1 MAITD
6 LIPWRRQEPARREE
20 SELTA
25 FERDVDRLFER
36 FFRGGTLAPFGE
48 SWGAFSPS
56 VDVVETEDEIKV
68 SAELPGLEDKD
79 IEVSLDRGVLTISGE
94 KSEEHKEE
102 RENYYRAERTYGSFR
117 RAISLPTDV
126 NEDEVE
132 AVFQNGVLTITMPKA
147 EVVEGRKRISVRAK

>member
-6 LIPWRRQEPARREE
+6 LIPWRRQEPARRGEN
-20 SELTA
+20 ELTA
-25 FERDVDRLFER
+25 FERDMDRLFER

-48 SWGAFSPS
+48 SWGTFSPS
-56 VDVVETEDEIKV
+56 VDVVETNDQIKV
-68 SAELPGLEDKD
+68 SAELPGLDDRD

-117 RAISLPTDV
+117 RSIPLPAEV

-132 AVFQNGVLTITMPKA
+132 AVFQNGVLTITLPKA
-147 EVVEGRKRISVRAK
+147 EVVEGRKRISVKAK

>member
-20 SELTA
+20 NELDV
-25 FERDVDRLFER
+25 FQRDMDRLFER

-48 SWGAFSPS
+48 TWGPFSPS
-56 VDVVETEDEIKV
+56 VDVVETADEIQV

-94 KSEEHKEE
+94 KSEERKEE
-102 RENYYRAERTYGSFR
+102 RENYYRAERTYGSFK
-117 RAISLPTDV
+117 RAIPLPTDV
-126 NEDEVE
+126 NEDKVE

-147 EVVEGRKRISVRAK
+147 QVVEGRKRISVKAK

>member
-6 LIPWRRQEPARREE
+6 LIPWRRQEPARRGEN
-20 SELTA
+20 ELTA
-25 FERDVDRLFER
+25 FERDMDRLFER
-36 FFRGGTLAPFGE
+36 FFRGSTLAPFGE
-48 SWGAFSPS
+48 SWGTFSPS
-56 VDVVETEDEIKV
+56 VDVVETNDQIKV
-68 SAELPGLEDKD
+68 SAELPGLDDGD

-117 RAISLPTDV
+117 RSIPLPAEV

-132 AVFQNGVLTITMPKA
+132 AVFQNGVLTITLPKA
-147 EVVEGRKRISVRAK
+147 EVVEGRKRISVKAK

>member
-6 LIPWRRQEPARREE
+6 LIPWRRQEPARGGE

-25 FERDVDRLFER
+25 FERDMDHLFGR

-48 SWGAFSPS
+48 GWGAFSPS
-56 VDVVETEDEIKV
+56 VDVVETDDEIKV
-68 SAELPGLEDKD
+68 SAELPGLDDKD

-94 KSEEHKEE
+94 KSEERKEE

-117 RAISLPTDV
+117 RAIPLPAKV
-126 NEDEVE
+126 NEDKVE
-132 AVFQNGVLTITMPKA
+132 AVFQKGVLTITLPKA
-147 EVVEGRKRISVRAK
+147 EVVRGRKRISVKAE